1 MSNKS
6 VHEQLQYKQ
15 LQVIR
20 VYNLLFCKIYYVKKV
35 TRSMSWI
42 FLDVPTE
49 LGNSYLQPII

>member
-35 TRSMSWI
+35 TR
-42 FLDVPTE
+42 
-49 LGNSYLQPII
+49 